1 MLWGIFLLFCLLG
14 TVQHFLYRP
23 LCRPRCL
30 EWLLPVSES
39 PWEHCKLAFWPLG
52 GALGTVTL
60 LTGGT
65 LPAFL
70 GAWWAAAAHGLCT
83 MLGIYYFYR
92 AALGVPRPVLWAD
105 ICNYYITMFFG
116 WRVGLRTLLSAP
128 GWAYGLPAGLCLAA
142 IALLFSTAAVLPPQ
156 KYPMFREETN
166 HGRDQRSGT
175 S

>member
-23 LCRPRCL
+23 LGRPRSL
-30 EWLLPVSES
+30 AWLLPVSES

-65 LPAFL
+65 LPTFL
-70 GAWWAAAAHGLCT
+70 SAWWAAAAHGLCT

-92 AALGVPRPVLWAD
+92 AALGVP
-105 ICNYYITMFFG
+105 
-116 WRVGLRTLLSAP
+116 WRRTGRAPPKPLCSFWSPCGLGTPRELSWQEGSHSHALKPQTCPEWAP
-128 GWAYGLPAGLCLAA
+128 GP
-142 IALLFSTAAVLPPQ
+142 
-156 KYPMFREETN
+156 
-166 HGRDQRSGT
+166 
-175 S
+175 